1 MVYVLLDGV
10 GDLPHPD
17 LDGKTPLEAAS
28 TTHMDALAKNGVMGQ
43 VISVGKGIAP
53 ESDIAVFNMLGYK
66 FQHSDYAGRGVIEAI
81 GIGIDFQ
88 DGDLALRG
96 NFATLDNDGR
106 IIDRRAGR
114 KIERDDAEKIS
125 KEIES
130 KIKFSNPNASVVV
143 APTIGHR
150 IIVRLRDNKPLSSEI
165 TNTDPAYTRVDGMG
179 IAKAVSDFMKIEK
192 CIPMEQTDDAS
203 NAANL
208 VNEFTEQS
216 LEIMKESN
224 EFSNP
229 NATVVVAPTIGHR
242 IIVRLRDNKPLS
254 SEITN
259 TDPAYTRVDGMGIA
273 KAVSDF
279 MKIEKCIPME
289 QTDDASN
296 AANLVNEFTE
306 QSLEIM
312 KESNV
317 NRQRSEK
324 NKKLLNSILLRD
336 AGNKYPNVKPINEL
350 HAMNF
355 SCIVDMPVEIGISNI
370 LKMKTFNAGGLTDY
384 EEKAKVAAQAMNTEN
399 AIYVHL
405 KGPDEFGHD
414 GDAIGKMK
422 NIEEIDKRFFGT
434 LLNNIDVSKIA
445 VMISAD
451 HSTPCINKGHSDDPV
466 PLLISGDMIVN
477 DNSQRFTEED
487 GKKGTIGLIDG
498 ANVVKTG
505 IDLFKT

>member
-1 MVYVLLDGV
+1 MADNNHIKIVYVLLDGV

-17 LDGKTPLEAAS
+17 LDGKTPLEAAA
-28 TTHMDALAKNGVMGQ
+28 TPNMDTLAKNGVMGQ

-53 ESDIAVFNMLGYK
+53 ESDIAVFNMLGYR

-81 GIGIDFQ
+81 GIGIDFK

-96 NFATLDNDGR
+96 NFATLDNEGQ

-125 KEIES
+125 KEIENGV
-130 KIKFSNPNASVVV
+130 KFSNPEASVVV

-150 IIVRLRDNKPLSSEI
+150 IIVRLRDSKQLSSEI

-179 IAKAVSDFMKIEK
+179 IAKAVSDFMRIEK
-192 CIPMEQTDDAS
+192 CIPMEQTGDAS
-203 NAANL
+203 NAAKL

-216 LEIMKESN
+216 LEIMKNSD
-224 EFSNP
+224 
-229 NATVVVAPTIGHR
+229 V
-242 IIVRLRDNKPLS
+242 NK
-254 SEITN
+254 
-259 TDPAYTRVDGMGIA
+259 
-273 KAVSDF
+273 
-279 MKIEKCIPME
+279 
-289 QTDDASN
+289 
-296 AANLVNEFTE
+296 
-306 QSLEIM
+306 
-312 KESNV
+312 
-317 NRQRSEK
+317 QRAQK

-355 SCIVDMPVEIGISNI
+355 SCIVDMPVEVGISNI
-370 LKMKTFNAGGLTDY
+370 LKMKMFNAGGLTDY
-384 EEKAKVAAQAMNTEN
+384 EEKAKIAAQSMNTEN

-434 LLNNIDVSKIA
+434 LLDNIDASRVA
-445 VMISAD
+445 VIISAD
-451 HSTPCINKGHSDDPV
+451 HSTPCIHKGHSDDPV
-466 PLLISGDMIVN
+466 PLLISGDMITN
-477 DNSQRFTEED
+477 DNSQRFTEKE
-487 GKKGTIGLIDG
+487 GKNGTIGLIEG
-498 ANVVKTG
+498 ADVVKTG
-505 IDLFKT
+505 ISLFKK

>member
-28 TTHMDALAKNGVMGQ
+28 TKHMDVLAKNGVMGQ

-192 CIPMEQTDDAS
+192 CIPMEQT
-203 NAANL
+203 
-208 VNEFTEQS
+208 E
-216 LEIMKESN
+216 
-224 EFSNP
+224 
-229 NATVVVAPTIGHR
+229 
-242 IIVRLRDNKPLS
+242 
-254 SEITN
+254 
-259 TDPAYTRVDGMGIA
+259 
-273 KAVSDF
+273 
-279 MKIEKCIPME
+279 
-289 QTDDASN
+289 DASN

-384 EEKAKVAAQAMNTEN
+384 EEKAKVAAQTMNTEN

-477 DNSQRFTEED
+477 DDSQRFTEED
-487 GKKGTIGLIDG
+487 GKKGTIGLIEG
-498 ANVVKTG
+498 VNVVKTG

>member
-130 KIKFSNPNASVVV
+130 KIKFSNPNA
-143 APTIGHR
+143 
-150 IIVRLRDNKPLSSEI
+150 
-165 TNTDPAYTRVDGMG
+165 
-179 IAKAVSDFMKIEK
+179 
-192 CIPMEQTDDAS
+192 
-203 NAANL
+203 
-208 VNEFTEQS
+208 
-216 LEIMKESN
+216 
-224 EFSNP
+224 
-229 NATVVVAPTIGHR
+229 TVVVAPTIGHR

-259 TDPAYTRVDGMGIA
+259 TDPAYNRVDGMGIA

-384 EEKAKVAAQAMNTEN
+384 EEKAKVAAQAMSTEN